1 LAVLVPV
8 RASWWRR
15 HQSRITPVLLLLP
28 ASICFVVFVVYPIAE
43 TIRLSFYE
51 WDGVNPKFWVGLGN
65 YRELL
70 IDPIFYTALRNNLL
84 WVLLFA
90 AAPLAGLL
98 LALLLS
104 EQMSGIRVVRSLV
117 FMPFVLSQVIVG
129 LVFSWVL
136 HSEFGLLNAVLIR
149 LSIEQIAPLAS
160 ERFSIFA
167 IIVSGLWPQTA
178 YCSILYLTGL
188 ATVRQDL
195 IDAARTDGAHGWR
208 LIWHV
213 VLPQLRPITFVV
225 LLVCLVSALRG
236 FDLVLVMTGGGP
248 YDRSTVLALY
258 MYEQTFGSFRFGYA
272 AAIATVLLA
281 LMSAGAFFFL
291 WRLIVREKY

>member
-1 LAVLVPV
+1 VAAPAPA

-15 HQSRITPVLLLLP
+15 HQRRITPVLLLLP
-28 ASICFVVFVVYPIAE
+28 ASFCFALFVVYPIAD

-51 WDGVNPKFWVGLGN
+51 WDGINPKLWVGFEN

-70 IDPIFYTALRNNLL
+70 ADPIFYTALRNNLL

-90 AAPLAGLL
+90 AAPPAGLL

-104 EQMSGIRVVRSLV
+104 EQMRGIRTVRSLI
-117 FMPFVLSQVIVG
+117 FLPFVISQVIVG

-136 HSEFGLLNAVLIR
+136 HSEFGLLNAVLER
-149 LSIEQIAPLAS
+149 LSVEQVAPLAS
-160 ERFSIFA
+160 ERFSILA
-167 IIVSGLWPQTA
+167 IIFAGLWPQTA
-178 YCSILYLTGL
+178 YCAVLYLTGL

-195 IDAARTDGAHGWR
+195 IDAARMDGAYGWR
-208 LIWHV
+208 LIWHI

-225 LLVCLVSALRG
+225 LLVCVVSALRS
-236 FDLVLVMTGGGP
+236 FDLVVVMTGGGP

-272 AAIATVLLA
+272 AAIAAVLLV
-281 LMSAGAFFFL
+281 LMSAGAGFFL